1 MDGAPDCT
9 DSSDECPKNR
19 ADIFS
24 SNYHLIGNGGFR
36 VIVWIMATISVFG
49 NLVST
54 YNNQVYYIKCILG
67 DISLHI
73 FIFCYFNLH
82 KIENI

>member
-24 SNYHLIGNGGFR
+24 SNYHLIGNVIFR
-36 VIVWIMATISVFG
+36 VIGWIMATISVFG
-49 NLVST
+49 NLVSP
-54 YNNQVYYIKCILG
+54 YN
-67 DISLHI
+67 
-73 FIFCYFNLH
+73 
-82 KIENI
+82 